1 MNIKKF
7 IADKIEINKKK
18 IFKKSLKEC
27 FFSFVGLSAVFNSI
41 SYLATKDKF
50 DINSFLCVSGFIFF
64 LLSVSFLI
72 NLAIEKYLI
81 KKENNDIL
89 LSSENFGKYFK
100 KKDINEEDK
109 KNIDDFCKNSILN
122 NDEINLIK
130 RMILGE
136 DKKFEINNE
145 YLMMKFLNEVDKQQM
160 LKKEFNDPNRKIKEQ
175 MSELKKMTE
184 KSAL

>member
-27 FFSFVGLSAVFNSI
+27 FFSFVGLGTILNSVL
-41 SYLATKDKF
+41 YLADKDKF
-50 DINSFLCVSGFIFF
+50 GINSFLVISGIIF
-64 LLSVSFLI
+64 LLITTGFLI
-72 NLAIEKYLI
+72 NLAIEKYLV

-100 KKDINEEDK
+100 KKDINDEDK

-136 DKKFEINNE
+136 DNKFEIDNE
-145 YLMMKFLNEVDKQQM
+145 YLMMKFLNEIDKQQM

>member
-7 IADKIEINKKK
+7 IADKIKINKKN

-27 FFSFVGLSAVFNSI
+27 LFSFIGLSAVFNSI
-41 SYLATKDKF
+41 SYLAAKDKF
-50 DINSFLCVSGFIFF
+50 DINSFLFFSGLIFF
-64 LLSVSFLI
+64 LISAGFLI

-100 KKDINEEDK
+100 KKNLNVEDK

-136 DKKFEINNE
+136 GELPRPE
-145 YLMMKFLNEVDKQQM
+145 VLN
-160 LKKEFNDPNRKIKEQ
+160 
-175 MSELKKMTE
+175 
-184 KSAL
+184 

>member
-7 IADKIEINKKK
+7 IADKIKINKKK

-27 FFSFVGLSAVFNSI
+27 FFSFVGLSVVFNSI

-50 DINSFLCVSGFIFF
+50 DINSFLFVSGFIFF

-100 KKDINEEDK
+100 KKDINEEGELPRHK
-109 KNIDDFCKNSILN
+109 ETWLQFLTPLAKATSFSPLAGIYLN
-122 NDEINLIK
+122 N
-130 RMILGE
+130 
-136 DKKFEINNE
+136 
-145 YLMMKFLNEVDKQQM
+145 
-160 LKKEFNDPNRKIKEQ
+160 
-175 MSELKKMTE
+175 
-184 KSAL
+184 